1 MKNAIYA
8 DNAATSRLSDRA
20 LEIMIKYMTDD
31 YGNPSQPYSFS
42 RNTKK
47 AIKESREII
56 ASYIG
61 ANSDEIYFTS
71 GGSESDNW
79 AIKGFG
85 NRIQKRIIITSCI
98 EHHAI
103 LNACESEAIAG
114 TEVIYLPVNGLG
126 IIDLRI
132 LETELIKQKGNSI
145 LVSVMMAN
153 NELGVIE
160 PIKEVAELCHKYGAY
175 LHTDAVQA
183 VGHINIDV
191 NDLGIDMLS
200 ASAHKFN
207 GPRGIGFLYIRKG
220 IEVRSLIDGGA
231 QEYGRRAGTENVAAI
246 VGMACALEDSIKDI
260 KFNTSYLLHL
270 ESVFLNSL
278 DEYNINYIRNGV
290 VQNHL
295 PGLINIS
302 IKNANGEMLLHRL
315 DLMGIY
321 ISTGSACDSVNNQVS
336 HVIKAIGVPMDYA
349 EGTIRISFGKY
360 NTEEEAK
367 KIAECIVTILNT

>member
-20 LEIMIKYMTDD
+20 FEIMTKYMIED

-183 VGHINIDV
+183 VGHIKIDV
-191 NDLGIDMLS
+191 NSLGIDMLS

-220 IEVRSLIDGGA
+220 IEIRSLINGGS
-231 QEYGRRAGTENVAAI
+231 QEFGLRAGTENVAAI
-246 VGMACALEDSIKDI
+246 VGMACALEDSIKGI
-260 KFNTSYLLHL
+260 EENSSHLLHL
-270 ESVFLNSL
+270 EHVFLKCL
-278 DEYNINYIRNGV
+278 DDNNVDYIRNGV
-290 VQNHL
+290 VPNHL

-302 IKNANGEMLLHRL
+302 IKNSNGEMLLHRL

-360 NTEEEAK
+360 NTADEAV
-367 KIAECIVTILNT
+367 KIAECIMKILNT